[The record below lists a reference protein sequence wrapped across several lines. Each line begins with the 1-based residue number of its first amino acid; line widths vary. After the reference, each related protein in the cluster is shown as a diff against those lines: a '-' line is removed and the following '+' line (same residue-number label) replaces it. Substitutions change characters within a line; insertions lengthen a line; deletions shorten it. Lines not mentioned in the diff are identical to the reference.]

1 MPIMDRWTLGFSKGS
16 NYKMANTFVAE
27 DDLIVRTVG
36 IQTMEPNVTVTVEVF
51 ILQTGAKTPEDGQKV
66 STVTRTFPTAGYHR
80 IPLSQPTDMSK
91 GTWHSV
97 VVSEKEEGG
106 GSQLPLTAGLST
118 LWGLTGGLI
127 HYSAAV
133 NPGESFLFDG
143 NTWSDWSKS
152 RYEIAK
158 TADPNG
164 KGLVLDNHSIKVYAD
179 PKFPKDLSEVQL
191 VSLLPTQLPTDVS
204 SEAWYAGAVQN
215 VVEKHLLSSVN
226 GAFTP
231 DGAVSR
237 EDLEQ
242 VARGLGGQ
250 VPAAIT
256 APITREDC
264 LLTLF
269 VLAKARGAVQGV
281 DLSVLDAFPDGG
293 KVSQNAREAM
303 AWMVKQGVLCG
314 MGNGTIAPQGLAT
327 RSQFAVFLD
336 RFLHSITQ

>member
-1 MPIMDRWTLGFSKGS
+1 M
-16 NYKMANTFVAE
+16 
-27 DDLIVRTVG
+27 
-36 IQTMEPNVTVTVEVF
+36 
-51 ILQTGAKTPEDGQKV
+51 
-66 STVTRTFPTAGYHR
+66 
-80 IPLSQPTDMSK
+80 
-91 GTWHSV
+91 
-97 VVSEKEEGG
+97 
-106 GSQLPLTAGLST
+106 
-118 LWGLTGGLI
+118 
-127 HYSAAV
+127 
-133 NPGESFLFDG
+133 
-143 NTWSDWSKS
+143 
-152 RYEIAK
+152 
-158 TADPNG
+158 
-164 KGLVLDNHSIKVYAD
+164 LDNHSIKVYAD
-179 PKFPKDLSEVQL
+179 PKYPKDLSEVQL